1 MKQQVIFRIGLL
13 SVPVVVILVLLSGL
27 LKTNRPTSNQ
37 KGKESVYLASKAD
50 TLTIAAEDLPA
61 SVKNVIQ
68 TDSLIN
74 DLKITA
80 VRKISQ
86 KNDNYY
92 DVWFLDSDNFNI
104 MVVYNKDGM
113 IINQ

>member
-1 MKQQVIFRIGLL
+1 MKQQLIFKIGILSAPLL
-13 SVPVVVILVLLSGL
+13 VILVLLSGL
-27 LKTNRPTSNQ
+27 LKKTKPAGNQ
-37 KGKESVYLASKAD
+37 KDQGYVYTAIQAD
-50 TLTIAAEDLPA
+50 TLTIAADDLPA

-68 TDSLIN
+68 MDSLIN
-74 DLKITA
+74 NLKITA

-92 DVWFLDSDNFNI
+92 DVSFLDSDNFSI
-104 MVVYNKDGM
+104 MVLYNKDGM

>member
-1 MKQQVIFRIGLL
+1 MKLQLIFQKGALL
-13 SVPVVVILVLLSGL
+13 AMVLVILALLSGL
-27 LKTNRPTSNQ
+27 LKRSTSVHNQ
-37 KGKESVYLASKAD
+37 KALANVYLSNKAD
-50 TLTIAAEDLPA
+50 TLTIAADELPV
-61 SVKNVIQ
+61 SVKNVIK

-80 VRKISQ
+80 VRKISR

-104 MVVYNKDGM
+104 MVLYNKDGV

>member
-13 SVPVVVILVLLSGL
+13 SVPVLVILVLLSGM
-27 LKTNRPTSNQ
+27 LKTNTPAGNQ
-37 KGKESVYLASKAD
+37 KEQQRVYISDEAD